1 MTIKQLEKKLN
12 EVKTIETT
20 NNRNYRII
28 AHINGEMNQIE
39 GKFNA
44 TKPEKRIT
52 QEQREKLE
60 ARYNK
65 IIEIKKVLQS
75 EMKEEE
81 YTYMEIRS
89 MESELRRLKE
99 VKEAKE
105 ILKASGK
112 LDLCKK
118 ILKKTI
124 SKSPYSYSTYFHN
137 KNQEIGWGIKPEKSY
152 RLADHWNWND
162 GNIVHCA
169 LNTGEPSQEKM
180 ICIQKNGVYET
191 VTILTEDEYWAF
203 HTMSRHTRIERGEQ
217 KCGTK

>member
-65 IIEIKKVLQS
+65 IIEIKKVLQP

-180 ICIQKNGVYET
+180 ICIQKNGVYE
-191 VTILTEDEYWAF
+191 VVAILTETEYEAIQRLVNY
-203 HTMSRHTRIERGEQ
+203 S
-217 KCGTK
+217 K